1 MTIDHEQEEAIWH
14 GKIMELVK
22 RHSLGFLHN
31 PGGGQFLNRETGIDI
46 QVCNWDTKDDH
57 ATLLAGLRKLNL
69 EPLEKNQP

>member
-14 GKIMELVK
+14 GKILGLVK
-22 RHSLGFLHN
+22 RHSLGFLGN

-57 ATLLAGLRKLNL
+57 GTLLAGLRKLKL